1 MKYRVGL
8 VAKPSPAGVT
18 RFANRQRRGH
28 MDFNHRPGAND
39 TVRQS
44 LIFHQQRNQGDDGA
58 SPGSVEL
65 PGDLGDAPTAF
76 TRISGRV
83 PDSSRPAA
91 DRRLLSKSCFV
102 ARSTEMKPRFQIF
115 LEFAIAVGL

>member
-1 MKYRVGL
+1 
-8 VAKPSPAGVT
+8 
-18 RFANRQRRGH
+18 
-28 MDFNHRPGAND
+28 MDFDHRPGAND

-44 LIFHQQRNQGDDGA
+44 RIFRQQRNQGDDGV

-76 TRISGRV
+76 TRIGGRV
-83 PDSSRPAA
+83 PDSSRPAT
-91 DRRLLSKSCFV
+91 DRRLLIKSCLV

-115 LEFAIAVGL
+115 LEFAVTAGLKCNCGSPLRALRIGNLEGSLHDRR